1 MIHELKSLHELEQV
15 QPQFVETLASARH
28 VLVASHLNPDGDA
41 IGSSLAISFFLDQL
55 GVSHEV
61 LNHDP
66 VPDNLLFLPGTDR
79 VRQAPENP
87 DADLAI
93 VLDLDEPSR
102 MGRVAPY
109 LEAADRMIVV
119 DHHVP
124 KVRPGQMRI
133 VMEEAPATAA
143 ILADLLIPTGKVNA
157 QVADNLLAGILTDT
171 GNFRF
176 PNTTPH
182 CLNLAAQLIELGA
195 NLPNMAEQIYHCMPL
210 PALRLLGW
218 AITNLKATP
227 NEDLV
232 YVSLPLSVY
241 QELGAREQDTEG
253 IVNELLSTRHARIAF
268 VLRERKP
275 GVIRGSLRSRGNLD
289 VAAIANQFG
298 GGGHRNAA
306 GVTFEGS
313 LQDAEAQ
320 LAEAAQACLASSS

>member
-1 MIHELKSLHELEQV
+1 
-15 QPQFVETLASARH
+15 
-28 VLVASHLNPDGDA
+28 
-41 IGSSLAISFFLDQL
+41 
-55 GVSHEV
+55 
-61 LNHDP
+61 
-66 VPDNLLFLPGTDR
+66 
-79 VRQAPENP
+79 
-87 DADLAI
+87 
-93 VLDLDEPSR
+93 
-102 MGRVAPY
+102 VAPY

-124 KVRPGQMRI
+124 KVRPGHMRI

-171 GNFRF
+171 GMTDTGNFRF

-195 NLPNMAEQIYHCMPL
+195 NLPNMAEQIYHCVPL

-241 QELGAREQDTEG
+241 QELAAREQDTEG

-298 GGGHRNAA
+298 GGGYRQPVWGRRPPQRGRSDLRRLAPRRRSPTRGGRASVLGILLVDKADRAHQPRCRQSRAA
-306 GVTFEGS
+306 RV
-313 LQDAEAQ
+313 QH
-320 LAEAAQACLASSS
+320 QACRPRGHFGPPGHWPPGAGRRSGHPVLAISAIGTQGVPWHHHVRRHHQLV